1 MTAAI
6 ADVEHNSCRQSA
18 SVQTQH
24 TRRMEEKLGYLEVL
38 KEHLCRSDS
47 VSDRVI
53 GRFCQQDRVFS
64 RIDIE
69 VFKDLPPDGLHV
81 LPVLHDSVI
90 HRIAQSQ
97 NSLVFF
103 LQKAMREA
111 IRKLEATLQQEI
123 YLRHSCQ

>member
-1 MTAAI
+1 MAAAI
-6 ADVEHNSCRQSA
+6 ADVEHNTSSQSA

-24 TRRMEEKLGYLEVL
+24 AGRMEEKLGYLEVL
-38 KEHLCRSDS
+38 KEHLRCSDS

-69 VFKDLPPDGLHV
+69 VFKDLSPDGLHV
-81 LPVLHDSVI
+81 LPVLHDAVL
-90 HRIAQSQ
+90 HRITQSQ

-103 LQKAMREA
+103 LQKAMRKA
-111 IRKLEATLQQEI
+111 IREDFK
-123 YLRHSCQ
+123 